1 MTLNVVAL
9 LPHILIDYCLLGFL
23 TNTHTHIFL
32 WGKYLNYIF
41 ESCLQK
47 SPKRHTFDSIRGMKK
62 KNGVAKWNF
71 FFLLIDAR
79 GLLLNIKK
87 FIKSQRPLSKSE
99 KDIMWMVKLAKKTI
113 SSRDW
118 HAVLFHIRNRN
129 MNSTGRIGVMLDSS
143 NME

>member
-71 FFLLIDAR
+71 FPSHRCSRFVTEY
-79 GLLLNIKK
+79 KK
-87 FIKSQRPLSKSE
+87 IHKKSKTSKQE
-99 KDIMWMVKLAKKTI
+99 WERHYVNGKVGKENYK
-113 SSRDW
+113 
-118 HAVLFHIRNRN
+118 
-129 MNSTGRIGVMLDSS
+129 
-143 NME
+143 